1 MHWINISFDNKQ
13 IIFFIQYWLKCYKL
27 KNKFKKKFFSFSI
40 YFFMRYSSVVLH
52 IEIIILYILI
62 QTVNIFM
69 RYLWKID
76 SRNKNKD
83 ININKKIL
91 INKMNQLNYLSN
103 YKQFKF
109 A

>member
-1 MHWINISFDNKQ
+1 
-13 IIFFIQYWLKCYKL
+13 
-27 KNKFKKKFFSFSI
+27 
-40 YFFMRYSSVVLH
+40 MRYSSVVLH

>member
-1 MHWINISFDNKQ
+1 
-13 IIFFIQYWLKCYKL
+13 
-27 KNKFKKKFFSFSI
+27 
-40 YFFMRYSSVVLH
+40 
-52 IEIIILYILI
+52 
-62 QTVNIFM
+62 M